1 MEYID
6 LYDENRNPL
15 GHKVSRDEVRKQ
27 ENFFLIVH
35 VWIRNSKG
43 EYLIQKRSKDTDFKP
58 YIWATT
64 MGVVET
70 NQTTIETAIK
80 EVKEELGVSY
90 HENDVKIIARYK
102 TKSTYAN
109 HFTDVFVIED
119 DLALEDIILQKSEL
133 SEVKYV
139 GKKTLYDMIDKEIFW
154 DYKKMLHVGEYFTD
168 LEKSE

>member
-6 LYDENRNPL
+6 LYDEERNPL
-15 GHKVSRDEVRKQ
+15 FQSVLRKEMRKQ
-27 ENFFLIVH
+27 TSFFLIVH
-35 VWIRNSKG
+35 VWIRNTKG
-43 EYLIQKRSKDTDFKP
+43 EYLIQKRAKDSDFKP
-58 YIWATT
+58 FMWATT

-70 NQTTIETAIK
+70 NQTTSQTALK
-80 EVKEELGVSY
+80 EVKEELGLTY
-90 HENDVKIIARYK
+90 QEENLRMIARYK

-119 DLALEDIILQKSEL
+119 DVSLNHVVLQESEL

-139 GKKTLYDMIDKEIFW
+139 SKKVLYDMIKEETFW
-154 DYKKMLHVGEYFTD
+154 DYQKMLQVGEYFTD